1 MSPQSPL
8 RSCRHRSS
16 WLRSLEEKAEERGVA
31 EESPLRGCPRLLSSR
46 SHEEEERVA
55 GRGGESSGKRVE
67 RKIEKEGKTFLNPTN
82 GLDALFLGAVDKVR
96 TRVPYPSTTLHTH
109 IWTAPPSLTLAQP
122 DY

>member
-55 GRGGESSGKRVE
+55 GRGESSGRAE
-67 RKIEKEGKTFLNPTN
+67 RKIEKGKTFLNPTN
-82 GLDALFLGAVDKVR
+82 GLDALFLGVDKVR

-109 IWTAPPSLTLAQP
+109 MGKRELEQINRQLRPV
-122 DY
+122 